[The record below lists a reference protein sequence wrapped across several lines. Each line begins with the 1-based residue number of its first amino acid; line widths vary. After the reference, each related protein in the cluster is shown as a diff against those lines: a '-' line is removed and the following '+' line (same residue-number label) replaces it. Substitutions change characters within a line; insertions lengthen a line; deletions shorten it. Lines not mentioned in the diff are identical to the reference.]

1 LALCRISLPDNT
13 FRLGWCRG
21 DDVFDL
27 TAVDPVGCSDISAVF
42 TSDDPIAF
50 VHRQTEQAE
59 KSAPTWSWPEL
70 LNRDSDRP
78 HIVAPIDRQ
87 EVWAAG
93 VTYTRSR
100 DARMAESETSAS
112 VYDRV
117 YDADRPEL
125 FLKSTPERV
134 SDPLEPVR
142 VRHDSN
148 WTVPEPELALVI
160 SSNGKFFGFTA
171 GNDMSARDIEG
182 DNPLYLPQAKT

>member
-1 LALCRISLPDNT
+1 
-13 FRLGWCRG
+13 
-21 DDVFDL
+21 
-27 TAVDPVGCSDISAVF
+27 
-42 TSDDPIAF
+42 
-50 VHRQTEQAE
+50 
-59 KSAPTWSWPEL
+59 
-70 LNRDSDRP
+70 
-78 HIVAPIDRQ
+78 
-87 EVWAAG
+87 
-93 VTYTRSR
+93 
-100 DARMAESETSAS
+100 MAESETSAS